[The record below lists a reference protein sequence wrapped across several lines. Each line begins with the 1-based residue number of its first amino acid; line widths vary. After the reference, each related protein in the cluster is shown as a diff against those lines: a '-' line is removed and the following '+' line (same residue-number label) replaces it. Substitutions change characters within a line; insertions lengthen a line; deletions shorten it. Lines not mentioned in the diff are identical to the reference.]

1 MGLPATSRKLGVVLR
16 HTGALEFGLHLEQRP
31 KCREELIDQPTFAG
45 ERAKHGHYADLLCSK
60 YAHHIEYSAEWR
72 DLLHGEPIRRRCQWR
87 LQPRAW
93 ADLYRICTGARRSP
107 LLPLDHQQLLQAVD
121 SLGQRVEPRWSYRQM
136 YRHFEWDPLAQ
147 LSPSIDI
154 YREQSARPRWPAFE
168 IYRHPSS
175 PRTVGDGI
183 DTRSSRSG
191 TRLRRAGIKR
201 HRLLSR
207 LTFQPAFL
215 PSGASIKARSDVS
228 IEA

>member
-1 MGLPATSRKLGVVLR
+1 V
-16 HTGALEFGLHLEQRP
+16 
-31 KCREELIDQPTFAG
+31 
-45 ERAKHGHYADLLCSK
+45 
-60 YAHHIEYSAEWR
+60 
-72 DLLHGEPIRRRCQWR
+72 IRRFFAEFRIYNISTTKDPTHVPAPPSRCR
-87 LQPRAW
+87 GMRA
-93 ADLYRICTGARRSP
+93 ARRDEAGDSLGGLARP
-107 LLPLDHQQLLQAVD
+107 LLPLNHQRLMQAVD
-121 SLGQRVEPRWSYRQM
+121 SLGRRVAPRWFYRQM
-136 YRHFEWDPLAQ
+136 YRHLEWDPLAQ
-147 LSPSIDI
+147 LSSSVDI

-175 PRTVGDGI
+175 PRTVGDCI